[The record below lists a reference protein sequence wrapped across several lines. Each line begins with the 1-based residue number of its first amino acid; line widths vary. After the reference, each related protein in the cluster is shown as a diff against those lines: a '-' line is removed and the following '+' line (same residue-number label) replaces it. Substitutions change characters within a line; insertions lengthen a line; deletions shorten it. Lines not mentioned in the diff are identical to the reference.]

1 MSAFHLILCEHIH
14 ESVWNIYL
22 LNFKIRAIT
31 KMNFLF
37 ECKKNE
43 FFLKFKTFFS
53 KNWRKNSF
61 VYVWMH
67 KGKLKKLS
75 RKKEFL
81 NFNFLQTDENHSP
94 FQHLSFKSCEKL
106 TDAFQLRTSS
116 VKRHFMKC
124 KRIEEGLVS
133 MPKERKGLAWWS
145 VCRDCYLCR
154 AVDKWDFKLIF
165 VRFLLSD
172 QFIG

>member
-1 MSAFHLILCEHIH
+1 MGGESTKEIVSSVDNIDPFFLSHVHKVWSMSAFHLILCEHIH
-14 ESVWNIYL
+14 ESVSNIYL
-22 LNFKIRAIT
+22 LNFKIRAIS

-43 FFLKFKTFFS
+43 FFWKFKTFFS

-133 MPKERKGLAWWS
+133 NWNFQCHKKER
-145 VCRDCYLCR
+145 D
-154 AVDKWDFKLIF
+154 
-165 VRFLLSD
+165 
-172 QFIG
+172 